1 MSYNT
6 IKEISNKS
14 IHLGVIAVII
24 IVISAT
30 ILVPQVQG
38 SIFFKSSE
46 ENISHKISNYI
57 DSFVGEG
64 ANLIK
69 YKNFEATAIN
79 QIIQKIISEDKFN
92 SIFSDENDFIKKLFT
107 SSDSPITSEVTIQK
121 FIGFLNLLIT
131 LPIILLKGI
140 ITGGISIISGL
151 IRTVMAIIKLT
162 ILSVAGIQGALTFT
176 GFFIIFLGLMTK
188 LGFKI
193 FSIISSPI
201 FSVIVLRIIPALG
214 SLFGGLSLII
224 HSIIGLAIM
233 SALPLL
239 IIILAINIVKIVQGI
254 IEDGLPTS

>member
-6 IKEISNKS
+6 IKEIRNKS
-14 IHLGVIAVII
+14 IHLGVIAVISI
-24 IVISAT
+24 IISAT

-38 SIFFKSSE
+38 SIFFKNSE
-46 ENISHKISNYI
+46 ENISDKISTYI
-57 DSFVGEG
+57 DSFFGEG
-64 ANLIK
+64 TNLIEC
-69 YKNFEATAIN
+69 KNFEATAFN
-79 QIIQKIISEDKFN
+79 KIIQKILSEDKFN
-92 SIFSDENDFIKKLFT
+92 SIFSDENELTKKFIT
-107 SSDSPITSEVTIQK
+107 SSDSPMTSEVMIQK

-140 ITGGISIISGL
+140 ITGGISLISGL
-151 IRTVMAIIKLT
+151 IRTVIAIIKLT

-176 GFFIIFLGLMTK
+176 GFFVIFLGLMTK

-201 FSVIVLRIIPALG
+201 FSVIVLRIIPAIG
-214 SLFGGLSLII
+214 SLLGGLSLII

-254 IEDGLPTS
+254 IEEGIPTS